1 MIPLT
6 DEEQNRYDQS
16 QTCVRCKE
24 TFSNEN
30 PKVRLHNHRT
40 GKFVDALCNRC
51 NLQVKDRAMIP
62 VVFHNLKNYDAHHVF
77 RSFNK
82 RIAAKYDKKGR
93 QSFKNV
99 KVIALNLERYVSFE
113 TQYLPFHRFLSVLER
128 ASRQTSHES
137 TDGVSPT
144 CEEVL
149 GR

>member
-1 MIPLT
+1 
-6 DEEQNRYDQS
+6 
-16 QTCVRCKE
+16 
-24 TFSNEN
+24 
-30 PKVRLHNHRT
+30 
-40 GKFVDALCNRC
+40 
-51 NLQVKDRAMIP
+51 MIP

-113 TQYLPFHRFLSVLER
+113 IQCLRFIDSYQFLNSRLDNLVTNLPEK
-128 ASRQTSHES
+128 
-137 TDGVSPT
+137 SPT